1 MEILDVDIGMDD
13 PVDMITIPI
22 PDTVRTNGEQT
33 PPRTYFGSC
42 GRANIRVR
50 LSLTS
55 ECPANRYGAGC
66 ATECVEEDGRRT
78 CNYLGEPTCLGN
90 YQPRNCDTCI
100 TGFQEPGCIT
110 CAPNYYPQGVCTNLC
125 IPRDN
130 SLGHFS
136 CSIDG
141 PVCLPGYTDTSTN
154 CVTCTGNRKEPDC
167 TECDDNFVGTNCDT
181 CAPNYYPQGVCTIL
195 CIPRDDPLGH
205 YTCDNDGNIVCL
217 PGYTDTNT
225 NCVTCSGNRK
235 EPDCTE
241 CDENFVGANC
251 DTCAPNY
258 YPQGV
263 CTILCI
269 PRDNSLGHFSCSID
283 GPVCLPGYTD
293 TSTNCVTCIGN
304 RKEPDCTECD
314 DNFVGTN
321 CDTCAPNYHPP
332 GQCFCTPRNDSG
344 GHYTCDPVT
353 GDRICL
359 EGYMDPE
366 TFCVQRSGKSMH
378 SL

>member
-1 MEILDVDIGMDD
+1 MQNLLLEIFVEILDVDIGMDD

-33 PPRTYFGSC
+33 PAQTYFGSC

-55 ECPANRYGAGC
+55 ECPTNRYGAGC

-100 TGFQEPGCIT
+100 TGFQEPGCTTCAPNYYPQGVCTNLCIPRDNSLGHFNCGIDGPVCLPGYTDISTNCVTCIGNRKEPDCTECDDNFVGANCDT

-141 PVCLPGYTDTSTN
+141 PVCLPGYT
-154 CVTCTGNRKEPDC
+154 G
-167 TECDDNFVGTNCDT
+167 
-181 CAPNYYPQGVCTIL
+181 
-195 CIPRDDPLGH
+195 
-205 YTCDNDGNIVCL
+205 
-217 PGYTDTNT
+217 
-225 NCVTCSGNRK
+225 
-235 EPDCTE
+235 
-241 CDENFVGANC
+241 
-251 DTCAPNY
+251 
-258 YPQGV
+258 
-263 CTILCI
+263 
-269 PRDNSLGHFSCSID
+269 
-283 GPVCLPGYTD
+283 

-344 GHYTCDPVT
+344 GHYTCDPIT
-353 GDRICL
+353 GNRICL
-359 EGYMDPE
+359 EGYMDPD
-366 TFCVQRSGKSMH
+366 TFCVQLSGKSMH